1 MFAFNYATDFA
12 KYLLL
17 ITLKLRQNLPD
28 ASDHNQTIDESPE
41 NFNLSINNTI
51 IFAVYRNIK
60 RAFNE
65 KYTSYC
71 CSSSYAYQRDDVN
84 ISFSISMLKY

>member
-1 MFAFNYATDFA
+1 MQ
-12 KYLLL
+12 L
-17 ITLKLRQNLPD
+17 ILQIPD

-51 IFAVYRNIK
+51 IFAVYRNVLFMHNKYIYIIK

-71 CSSSYAYQRDDVN
+71 CSSSYAYQRDDVK